1 MPFSIG
7 HSWCKQL
14 NRSEQ
19 SSSNALLTKILNEL
33 PLQSL
38 QSLAASLRDGALSGG
53 LSRQPLQ
60 QVAGSRVNEL
70 HQCLDEYIQSGMNTA
85 HLSSL
90 IAAVAEARASALN
103 SSDLVELVISGP
115 EVPGIPT
122 SDTASQVRKLIDSA
136 ADQVL
141 LVGYAVYQGKQ
152 VFNRLAKRMDEMP
165 ELRVTLCLDIAR
177 KQTDSS
183 LPEEIVRRFAHDFRE
198 KQWPGT
204 RLPNIFYDPRSLS
217 DIGDK
222 RSSLHAKSV
231 LVDRKAALITSAN
244 FTEAAQQRNIEVGIV
259 VRQGWLIDRLADYF
273 DGLIASGQLKPCSF
287 S

>member
-1 MPFSIG
+1 MS
-7 HSWCKQL
+7 
-14 NRSEQ
+14 
-19 SSSNALLTKILNEL
+19 TKILNEL
-33 PLQSL
+33 PLQFL

-60 QVAGSRVNEL
+60 QLARSRVNEL
-70 HQCLDEYIQSGMNTA
+70 HQCLNEFAQAGMTTA
-85 HLSSL
+85 QISL
-90 IAAVAEARASALN
+90 LVRSVAEVRASAVNTL
-103 SSDLVELVISGP
+103 DLVDLVLSGP

-136 ADQVL
+136 IGEVL

-152 VFNRLAKRMDEMP
+152 VFKRLASRMDEMP

-177 KQTDSS
+177 KQTDTS
-183 LPEEIVRRFAHDFRE
+183 LSKEIVKRFAQDFRE

-204 RLPNIFYDPRSLS
+204 RLPNVFYDPRSLS
-217 DIGDK
+217 DTADK
-222 RSSLHAKSV
+222 RSSLHAKCV
-231 LVDRKAALITSAN
+231 LVDRKTALITSAN

-259 VRQGWLIDRLADYF
+259 IRQHRLIDRLADYF
-273 DGLIASGQLKPCSF
+273 DGLIVSGQLKPCSF